1 MRTVVLRERA
11 NADLIEIW
19 HYTALTWDVPQAD
32 RYVGAIHSA
41 LGRIAS
47 GVDKARDAENIRPD
61 LKRMRCGSHFAFLLC
76 QEDSIQVV
84 RVLHERMNFDDHL

>member
-1 MRTVVLRERA
+1 MRAVILLERA
-11 NADLIEIW
+11 KADLIEIW
-19 HYTALTWDVPQAD
+19 HYTASTWDVPQANC
-32 RYVGAIHSA
+32 YVGAIHAA

-47 GVDKARDAENIRPD
+47 GVDKARDAENIRSG
-61 LKRMRCGSHFAFLLC
+61 LKRIRCGSHFAFLMY